1 MSLEHAESRFS
12 RKTASCSSCNLFNV
26 CIPQGLDKD
35 NIEKL
40 DTLIRR
46 PLPIHRGEHIFR
58 SGDGFRSIY
67 AIHSGTVKVYLLTD
81 ACEEQIVGFY
91 LPGEILGFNSI
102 EKEEYTC
109 SAVALETS
117 SYCEIPFSQVTE
129 VCRRIPELQRQVL
142 RLMSKEISFSNDMM
156 LSVCHKNAQ
165 EKLATF
171 LVSLS
176 NRFQHRGYSA
186 REFKLAM
193 SRQEIGI
200 YLGLTIETVS
210 RTFSRM
216 REENMITVDRRR
228 ITIDNLP
235 ALRQISSGM
244 VPDVIPVLSH
254 GV

>member
-1 MSLEHAESRFS
+1 MSLKHGESRFS
-12 RKTASCSSCNLFNV
+12 RKTASCSSCNLFNI
-26 CIPQGLDKD
+26 CIPQGLDKE
-35 NIEKL
+35 NIDKL

-58 SGDGFRSIY
+58 AGDQFRSIY
-67 AIHSGTVKVYLLTD
+67 AIHSGTAKAYQLSD
-81 ACEEQIVGFY
+81 HCEEQIIGFY

-102 EKEEYTC
+102 EKEKYTC

-117 SYCEIPFSQVTE
+117 SYCEIPFSQVE
-129 VCRRIPELQRQVL
+129 EICRKIPELQRHIF
-142 RLMSKEISFSNDMM
+142 RLMSREISFNNDMM
-156 LSVCHKNAQ
+156 LSICSKNAQ

-186 REFKLAM
+186 REFKLTM

-216 REENMITVDRRR
+216 QKEDIIKVDRKSV
-228 ITIDNLP
+228 IINDLP
-235 ALRQISSGM
+235 TLRHMCSGM
-244 VPDVIPVLSH
+244 TPDVIPLFPVH
-254 GV
+254 

>member
-1 MSLEHAESRFS
+1 M
-12 RKTASCSSCNLFNV
+12 ASCSNCNLFNI

-40 DTLIRR
+40 NTLIKR
-46 PLPIHRGEHIFR
+46 PRPVHRGEHIFR
-58 SGDGFRSIY
+58 AGDKFRHIY
-67 AIHSGTVKVYLLTD
+67 AVRSGTVKSYVLTD
-81 ACEEQIVGFY
+81 ACEEQIIGFY

-102 EKEEYTC
+102 KTEEYIC
-109 SAVALETS
+109 SAVALETC
-117 SYCEIPFSQVTE
+117 SYCEIPFSQVEE
-129 VCRRIPELQRQVL
+129 VCSRIPELQRQIF

-156 LSVCHKNAQ
+156 LSICSKNAE

-193 SRQEIGI
+193 SRQEIGV

-216 REENMITVDRRR
+216 QKKDIIKVDRKSVA
-228 ITIDNLP
+228 INNLP
-235 ALRQISSGM
+235 TLRQISSGM
-244 VPDVIPVLSH
+244 APDVIPLFPVH
-254 GV
+254 